1 MAQTLQLIEALKRT
15 LKAHGLTYADVAS
28 YLGLSEANV
37 KRLFAKRRFTLE
49 RLDQICQMMEME
61 ISDLVQE
68 MDDWAG
74 AKAISG
80 LTLEQ
85 EAEIAGN
92 LELLLVTVC
101 LLNRWTLDEIIT
113 HFHISE
119 PRCIQHLAKL
129 DRLRLIEL
137 LPKNRVKLLV
147 ARNFKWQENGPIQ
160 RFFQEKIE
168 AEFFASRFDRVNERL
183 IVMNGMLA
191 DSSTQV
197 FQRKMEHLAREFD
210 ELNDDDAKLPLDE
223 RDGTTVV
230 IAMRPWS
237 YGLFDALRKPDIKNK
252 IKSKSKSKRRKS
264 RA

>member
-1 MAQTLQLIEALKRT
+1 MAQTLQLIDTLKRI
-15 LKAHGLTYADVAS
+15 LKAHGLTYADVAQH
-28 YLGLSEANV
+28 LDLSEANV

-49 RLDQICQMMEME
+49 RLDQVCQLMELE

-68 MDDWAG
+68 MNERTG
-74 AKAISG
+74 AMAISE
-80 LTLEQ
+80 LSLDQ

-101 LLNRWTLDEIIT
+101 VLNRWTLDEIIAR
-113 HFHISE
+113 FHITE
-119 PRCIQHLAKL
+119 HRCIQHLAKL
-129 DRLRLIEL
+129 DRLRLIEM
-137 LPKNRVKLLV
+137 LPKNRVKLLI

-168 AEFFASRFDRVNERL
+168 AEFFASRFDHANERL

-191 DSSTQV
+191 ESSNQV

-210 ELNDDDAKLPLDE
+210 ELNDDDAKLPLDD
-223 RDGTTVV
+223 RDGTTLV

-237 YGLFDALRKPDIKNK
+237 YGLFDDLRKAEAKNPRN
-252 IKSKSKSKRRKS
+252 RRNS
-264 RA
+264 S

>member
-1 MAQTLQLIEALKRT
+1 MAQTLQLIDTLKRT
-15 LKAHGLTYADVAS
+15 LKAHGLTYADVAQH
-28 YLGLSEANV
+28 LDLSEANV

-49 RLDQICQMMEME
+49 RLDQVCQLMELE

-68 MDDWAG
+68 MNERTG
-74 AKAISG
+74 AMAISE
-80 LTLEQ
+80 LSLDQ

-101 LLNRWTLDEIIT
+101 VLNRWTLDEIVAR
-113 HFHISE
+113 FHISE
-119 PRCIQHLAKL
+119 HRCIQHLAKL

-137 LPKNRVKLLV
+137 LPKNRVKLLI

-168 AEFFASRFDRVNERL
+168 AEFFASRFDHVNERL

-191 DSSTQV
+191 ESSNQV

-210 ELNDDDAKLPLDE
+210 ELNDDDAKLPLDD
-223 RDGTTVV
+223 RDGTTLV

-237 YGLFDALRKPDIKNK
+237 YGLFDDLRKADAKNQK
-252 IKSKSKSKRRKS
+252 NRRKS
-264 RA
+264 R

>member
-1 MAQTLQLIEALKRT
+1 MAQTQQLIDALKRT

-28 YLGLSEANV
+28 HLQLSEANV

-49 RLDQICQMMEME
+49 RLDHICQMMEME

-68 MDDWAG
+68 MNEWSG
-74 AKAISG
+74 AAEISG
-80 LTLEQ
+80 LSLEQ

-101 LLNRWTLDEIIT
+101 VLNRWTMDEIVERFRLT
-113 HFHISE
+113 EH
-119 PRCIQHLAKL
+119 RCIQHLAKL

-168 AEFFASRFDRVNERL
+168 AEFFSSRFDHTDERL
-183 IVMNGMLA
+183 IVVNGMLA
-191 DSSTQV
+191 ESSNRV

-210 ELNDDDAKLPLDE
+210 ELNDDDAKLALDD
-223 RDGTTVV
+223 RTGTTVV

-237 YGLFDALRKPDIKNK
+237 YGLFDALRKAGKSEKPKNK
-252 IKSKSKSKRRKS
+252 KRS
-264 RA
+264 R

>member
-1 MAQTLQLIEALKRT
+1 MPQTQQLVDTLKRA
-15 LKAHGLTYADVAS
+15 LKAHGLTYADVAN
-28 YLGLSEANV
+28 YLQLSEANV

-49 RLDQICQMMEME
+49 RLDQVCQLMEME

-68 MDDWAG
+68 MNEWAG
-74 AKAISG
+74 AATISG
-80 LTLEQ
+80 LSMEQ
-85 EAEIAGN
+85 EAEIAAS

-101 LLNRWTLDEIIT
+101 VLNRWTLDEIIER
-113 HFHISE
+113 FRISE
-119 PRCIQHLAKL
+119 HQCIQHLARL

-168 AEFFASRFDRVNERL
+168 AEFFSSRFDHTDERL
-183 IVMNGMLA
+183 IVVNGMLA
-191 DSSTQV
+191 ESSNRV

-210 ELNDDDAKLPLDE
+210 ELNDDDAKLPLEE
-223 RDGTTVV
+223 RTGTTVV

-237 YGLFDALRKPDIKNK
+237 YGLFDSLRKSEGSNKKSK
-252 IKSKSKSKRRKS
+252 IKK
-264 RA
+264 

>member
-1 MAQTLQLIEALKRT
+1 MAQTLQLIDALKRT
-15 LKAHGLTYADVAS
+15 LKAHGLTYADVAHH
-28 YLGLSEANV
+28 LDLSEANI

-49 RLDQICQMMEME
+49 RLDQICQIMEME

-68 MDDWAG
+68 MNERAG
-74 AKAISG
+74 ATAISG

-85 EAEIAGN
+85 ESEIAGN

-101 LLNRWTLDEIIT
+101 VLNRWSLDEIVER
-113 HFHISE
+113 FHLSE
-119 PRCIQHLAKL
+119 TTCIQHLARL

-160 RFFQEKIE
+160 RFFQDKIE
-168 AEFFASRFDRVNERL
+168 AEFFASRFDQTHERL
-183 IVMNGMLA
+183 IVINGMLA
-191 DSSTQV
+191 ESSNQV

-210 ELNDDDAKLPLDE
+210 ELNDDDAKLPLDD

-237 YGLFDALRKPDIKNK
+237 YGLFDALRKQDINDKT
-252 IKSKSKSKRRKS
+252 KRKKRKG
-264 RA
+264 RN

>member
-1 MAQTLQLIEALKRT
+1 MAQTLQLIDALKRS
-15 LKAHGLTYADVAS
+15 LKAHGLTYADVARH
-28 YLGLSEANV
+28 LDLSEANV

-49 RLDQICQMMEME
+49 RLDQVCQLMEME

-68 MDDWAG
+68 MHERAG
-74 AKAISG
+74 ATAISG
-80 LTLEQ
+80 LSIEQ

-101 LLNRWTLDEIIT
+101 VLNRWSLDDIVAR
-113 HFHISE
+113 FHISE
-119 PRCIQHLAKL
+119 TRCIQQLAKL

-168 AEFFASRFDRVNERL
+168 AEFFASRFDHQNERL
-183 IVMNGMLA
+183 IVINGMLA
-191 DSSTQV
+191 ESSNRV

-210 ELNDDDAKLPLDE
+210 ELNDDDAKLPLDD

-237 YGLFDALRKPDIKNK
+237 YGLFDSLRKSEAHHQRIRNSGKT
-252 IKSKSKSKRRKS
+252 
-264 RA
+264 